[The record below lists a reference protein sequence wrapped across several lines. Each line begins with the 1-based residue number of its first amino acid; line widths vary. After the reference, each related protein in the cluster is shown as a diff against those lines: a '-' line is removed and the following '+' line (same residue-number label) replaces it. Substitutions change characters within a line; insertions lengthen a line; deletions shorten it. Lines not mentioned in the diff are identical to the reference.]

1 MTSSPTMQYQHDVIL
16 PGQARGLRPRLEPKA
31 AHPPNP
37 RRVLLG
43 PNLGEKIGAA
53 KIISLRSHRDKSRHA
68 ASCHGAPT
76 TIKFQPAQTLFVSAV
91 KMYEQA
97 QPVRFPV
104 SGSGNNQTS
113 GPQAQ
118 APTVHQSGLHRRVS
132 HGNGAT
138 DKRQEGIEMS
148 SDTYEEPE
156 AVTLSTPFREAR
168 LQRAKLRGEPPVEA
182 ADGRNTRR
190 HVDLLD
196 AMDTSTDRTYPGG
209 IDGRRCVVRDC
220 VPSYWG
226 CLAGVTAVVVIL
238 VIAGLVV
245 KVLNNIQE
253 ISHMSS
259 TVDTLK
265 RNIDDI
271 SQLSDTVGT
280 LKRSMENLTDKC
292 NLPSSCTEV
301 GERSGFDNSR
311 FYIIDPDGPGRG
323 VAPMTVQCDLEGQI
337 AITLIGHNSEART
350 HVNGFESPGSYSKDV
365 TYWNSMEQ
373 VRALVDRSR
382 RCKQHL
388 KYQCYASMIWNKSS
402 KPIAWWVTWDGRQ
415 ADYWGGASPGSGKC
429 ACGETGACSG
439 RCYCD
444 NNDRTWREDSGYLT
458 YKNDLPVTQLRFGDT
473 GSSKEQGYHTLGK
486 LICYP

>member
-1 MTSSPTMQYQHDVIL
+1 
-16 PGQARGLRPRLEPKA
+16 
-31 AHPPNP
+31 
-37 RRVLLG
+37 
-43 PNLGEKIGAA
+43 
-53 KIISLRSHRDKSRHA
+53 
-68 ASCHGAPT
+68 
-76 TIKFQPAQTLFVSAV
+76 
-91 KMYEQA
+91 MYEQA

-132 HGNGAT
+132 HGNSAS
-138 DKRQEGIEMS
+138 DKRKEGIEMS

-156 AVTLSTPFREAR
+156 AVNLSPPFREAR

-190 HVDLLD
+190 HVDLPD
-196 AMDTSTDRTYPGG
+196 ATDTSTDRTYPGG
-209 IDGRRCVVRDC
+209 IDGRRRVVRDW
-220 VPSYWG
+220 VPYYWG

-245 KVLNNIQE
+245 KVLNNIQVFDSVQLPNNMEPGEKE

-280 LKRSMENLTDKC
+280 LKRSMENLTDELSFG
-292 NLPSSCTEV
+292 LPSSCTEV

-311 FYIIDPDGPGRG
+311 FYIIDLDGAGRG
-323 VAPMTVQCDLEGQI
+323 VAPMTVQCDLEGQT

-373 VRALVDRSR
+373 VRALVDQSS

-388 KYQCYASMIWNKSS
+388 K
-402 KPIAWWVTWDGRQ
+402 
-415 ADYWGGASPGSGKC
+415 
-429 ACGETGACSG
+429 
-439 RCYCD
+439 
-444 NNDRTWREDSGYLT
+444 
-458 YKNDLPVTQLRFGDT
+458 LR
-473 GSSKEQGYHTLGK
+473 K
-486 LICYP
+486 